1 MRRFLMIVTV
11 TTVCWTALAA
21 AGEPPA
27 EKAPPTPVATTPAAA
42 PAPDKDDVV
51 VVSPAPKA
59 TEKASPEPKDKPDKK
74 AKSKDKPDKK
84 AKAKAKP
91 APKPDTTAKA
101 EPAPKGGP
109 TPKPDTT
116 AKAEPTP
123 KPDTTAKAEPA
134 PKGEPTTTPDA
145 TPTTKPAPKEDV
157 VVKPEPKPAP
167 RPKPELKPELKP
179 APQRDIIFQFD
190 RTPYADVVRRFSQMA
205 DKPLI
210 GDLSIAGELTFYD
223 SMPYTYDEAFEM
235 LNTMLAM
242 KGFRLTETGRYF
254 QLVPMDQ
261 AIQKAPFLRGQ
272 DPTTVKDVRPDQIV
286 TMVLPL
292 KYLDASD
299 AAKAIVRM
307 VSSFGSITPLGK
319 GKGLIV
325 TDRLDNIKR
334 LRVMLDA
341 LDSETVVERTLRA
354 IPLKHASAREMSTVV
369 KSLLGSGST
378 ARKMVYDRNLRK
390 YVPDTSV
397 SSSSVIVT
405 SDERTNTLL
414 LLGTTDKLA
423 MAQEMIATLDIDKT
437 ESPVTGGVKVF
448 ELKNARAADLADTIK
463 QLLPSTISQSS
474 SSSYYSRYRTSSTTG
489 GKQPA
494 RVVADPGTNRLIVS
508 ADVEDMAKIEGLVR
522 ELDKA
527 SVDVG
532 GVKVIPLEVAD
543 ASQLASVVTSA
554 VRKIDS
560 RGRVTTPL
568 LISPDTRTNSLIV
581 SGPAG
586 DIKAAE
592 VLITQLDKKLDKE
605 VREIRVIRL
614 TSGNA
619 VTMAQSLMRLFSQT
633 TSSSRYSSSYSR
645 YGSSSS
651 SRSASSFRVEAEA
664 TTNSLI
670 ISASPQEW
678 PIIEKLLKD
687 LQAGFEEGSPHVA
700 SLKMIPLKHAD
711 ATELARTLGL
721 LYRYRR
727 GAVPVIITASK
738 RGNSLLVSAGSDEQE
753 TIAGIVKSLDVEETE
768 EINPV
773 RIIRLDSADA
783 TQLVATLRGMLPR
796 TSSYEQSEIFLQAE
810 PGTNSVLIRAPA
822 SESKILEE
830 MVATLDK
837 ATQDTARATR
847 IIPLE
852 NTSASALASTL
863 AQLYRSSSS
872 RSSYSSSYSKYSRY
886 VPTSSAG
893 DDVIITPAPN
903 DRALVVDAPL
913 KDIEKIEQ
921 LAKSLD
927 TEEQAVDKLTVRT
940 YQLEKASASDLARS
954 LAKLYMQQ
962 VTSSYSRTPTPKS
975 SEPQPRFEAETS
987 TNQLL
992 VAATEKQFPEIE
1004 KLIEKLQAAAVL
1016 TRISRTFQL
1025 KFAKSADIVSVLQ
1038 SMLRDTSSSSR
1049 YSSSSYS
1056 RYSSGSTTR
1065 SEPVR
1070 IASLP
1075 YANSIVIEGPP
1086 DKLTMAEQLI
1096 KTFDVPE
1103 AAKATSIQ
1111 VIRLTNAQASSLAT
1125 AINAILAGQA
1135 SRSTSSRYGSSYS
1148 RTSSSTASAEDRVT
1162 VTPEPNSN
1170 SVLVRGPADEIPAV
1184 VEMIKALDK
1193 DSDSQGIQVRTFLL
1207 EKGEASAVSQTLG
1220 TMFRDIIRQK
1230 YSYGSGMTPPT
1241 FTVAADDRTNTLIVS
1256 TTPGHFALVEQLLES
1271 LENAPQRPVNDVEYF
1286 WLLNAD
1292 AGAVKTK
1299 IDAMY
1304 AARRG
1309 TDKPVVE
1316 VDDYTNSVTVIAK
1329 AEDMLDITP
1338 VINKLDEGTI
1348 DNTVQVRMFPLA
1360 DVRAE
1365 KMAEVIKSVYSQ
1377 LYGEKV
1383 IISNELPKPTTP
1395 DGAAGESLLN
1405 PIPDALNDP
1414 GGATKVFPAPKEEPK
1429 TPATQPATKPAA
1441 ETPEAKTPTEEEP
1454 VEEEPATVT
1463 ISVDATANALL
1474 VSGTRSQL
1482 DAIDQIILDL
1492 ASAAEDAEAEFRIFR
1507 IKNADPVE
1515 LAKTLDAMFNPKM
1528 KINTAALK
1536 AAQAAQQ
1543 NGRSSKSGA
1552 TPRITLPP
1560 PPPPVITVVPDART
1574 RSLIIRA
1581 KPMDFDIITPL
1592 LDHLDAEEGSAS
1604 EIRVFV
1610 LQNTDATEVAKNLTD
1625 LLKGPTPIIPSSALR
1640 PGTSSSSKSKSSSSG
1655 QAQRAEMVRQML
1667 QMQAT
1672 AGKGSV
1678 SASTT
1683 EAVSISA
1690 NRQTNSVIV
1699 SATPDTMKLVER
1711 LIQELDQSAALAK
1724 VPAVRL
1730 YPLEHAEVSTTVSAL
1745 TRIFSGAAA
1754 GARRTPGAAQQTPIV
1769 ITGDEAGGVVI
1780 VSAPIEKHELIE
1792 KVITD
1797 IDGAQGTDEVTV
1809 RVYKIE
1815 YAQASTV
1822 AGALTTTLSGSS
1834 GARVTSK
1841 SGKGSTR
1848 SGAAAGAL
1856 RISPDASTNS
1866 LIVRATEEQHT
1877 EITKLIAQIDTPPM
1891 DEYPV
1896 QLIRLNNADATT
1908 VAGVLQRVFAGAT
1921 VTTTSRSSRSRTGA
1935 TPSKGRVPLLI
1946 EADPESSLIMV
1957 RTDEDTFEKVRALAA
1972 QLDEASPAGQL
1983 KQTVIPLKNATASTV
1998 SRAVGQA
2005 FAPPRG
2011 KRISPEDVVTV
2022 VYEQMSNVLIVTAN
2036 DKNLKKVQDLVAK
2049 LDTTVGARTELLVL
2063 ENARATE
2070 IATALSRLTTSGG
2083 SRSKAGTQQELV
2095 IAADAGSNALILT
2108 GPSAELDRM
2117 MQMARD
2123 LDQASQG
2130 REGIVKM
2137 YPVKNADVETMVAA
2151 LQRIFPSTTGSSS
2164 RYSRTSRGGATAD
2177 DVPVVIVGDELAETV
2192 IVSASPEK
2200 HELIAKVITD
2210 MDEALPPDQL
2220 VIKVY
2225 KVEYADAASVAT
2237 TITTT
2242 MSTGTSSRTSR
2253 TGAAAKALRIS
2264 ADRSTNSLIARATQ
2278 EDHKEIARLL
2288 SEIDTSEVDE
2298 YPVRLIPLATADPTN
2313 VAATLNR
2320 LFGGTTSRTSSSS
2333 RYRSSSSRSTTSSR
2347 GADVVIEA
2355 DADSRML
2362 MVRADEKTFE
2372 KIRELAAKLDAEDP
2386 SGKAKRTIL
2395 ALENAQAATVASA
2408 LTQAFSPR
2416 RGERVEPDDLVTV
2429 VAEPMSNSVIVTAN
2443 EKNLAK
2449 VQTLLG
2455 KLDSEGAT
2463 RTEMLL
2469 LKNSEAADLATV
2481 LTKMAGS
2488 ASSSRSRSGASSGVV
2503 IAADA
2508 GANALIM
2515 SGPAGDLDKLMKMA
2529 VQLDQTTPD
2538 PAGVYIL
2545 PLENGDAVEVA
2556 GMVQDII
2563 QQQIKTGGKRTAPQA
2578 FAVTADERANT
2589 LIIATSQEIYQQVE
2603 QWVKQIDK
2611 MTPRKG
2617 NLQLIKLEHAD
2628 PEEVQRAIDQLF
2640 GGKADP
2646 KVRPSRSGGSS
2657 RNTGSRTS
2665 GKTSSKGTTSRAG
2678 NVETTVLPEQRALLI
2693 NASPEDYEAI
2703 LKLAKSLD
2711 EAAAGLK
2718 REVEIF
2724 NLKHA
2729 NNSRIAQA
2737 VSGVYKAAARAG
2749 RAEDQV
2755 TVTPLTQTNAV
2766 MVAAT
2771 KEKMAEIRH
2780 LIEQL
2785 DKADVASP
2793 MEFKVYP
2800 LANTM
2805 PTKILP
2811 LLTKMVTEY
2820 RKARPDQVV
2829 NVQADERTRSII
2841 VTASGPVFAEIEK
2854 MIKQLDVAP
2863 AYGAAEVLIIPL
2875 KRADATRLAE
2885 VLNEMLRPAA
2895 ANVVTPEA
2903 RALQEQLRL
2912 LRVRSALKDGVPD
2925 LDLTKP
2931 IKITADPQQT
2941 GSQGSNALI
2950 ITSTAENLKAM
2961 EAIVSILDT
2970 VPLADGVTVR
2980 VIHLKNANAESAVE
2994 VLREVFDQAATTMSG
3009 RRGSSVAGKAEPDTT
3024 AGKAL
3029 VNAIGL
3035 SADMRTNSIVISGQ
3049 EETVALAEVLLK
3061 DLDKVD
3067 GQIVTEVRLFQLKH
3081 ADAGR
3086 LAPVLQSVFAEGRA
3100 EAGTEGILTQVTRL
3114 KTVLIEDKKKGIGRP
3129 IEKGNTT
3136 EIPKTREALTIQA
3149 DETTNILVV
3158 AARSDVMP
3166 LIADVITNM
3175 DIPGAGSLNT
3185 VRFFPLVHADAT
3197 RVSAVIDSLYK
3208 GPNAN
3213 LIRDE
3218 DKPTLAVDAR
3228 TNALIVSANEKTFA
3242 MITALLKQLDAK
3254 QPIELRDIRLLPLK
3268 NAEATA
3274 LASTLTEMMDARVQ
3288 RMEALGIGEAEAL
3301 RVIIVADERSNSLIV
3316 GGSAESFGIVKDL
3329 ATQLDGANP
3338 ALGGQVQI
3346 HPLKHGNAGTIGS
3359 TLSDLFD
3366 KRYDAARTA
3375 DVKRQRP
3382 IILPDLRI
3390 NALLVAANTDDTKVL
3405 KSLLAKLDV
3414 ELTDPAVQLVVIP
3427 MLHNDAGVIGPMLE
3441 SLFEARLRSMTPPD
3455 AKENAQDRVD
3465 IEIDSL
3471 SNSLVISASKENLT
3485 LIAGLL
3491 KKLDVEPPDKT
3502 GIVRIYLLK
3511 NADAQRVATLLQS
3524 LISQGLYKPG
3534 MLSAGRN
3541 AALQAREKV
3550 AIVTDVR
3557 TNTVI
3562 VSASKENFAVIEELI
3577 TRLDSTDDFTLLGDI
3592 RMFVLKYADATRLAT
3607 TLSQFFSAKLQAET
3621 AAGSSGRALSVTFI
3635 PDARTNTL
3643 LVAGSRESYAAV
3655 EAMVKK
3661 LDNEQVVQASEFR
3674 VFYLKHAT
3682 ATALQPTLERLFTQR
3697 VARGNVRDPITVIA
3711 DPKTNALL
3719 VGASSADMKLAEDL
3733 IAQLDSEAD
3742 KKGFAMHVFPLEK
3755 ADAAQVASTLESL
3768 FQSQG
3773 TTAGVAV
3780 SVDERINAL
3789 IVSAG
3794 DADAKRIAELIK
3806 QLDKGAVTRVTEIKI
3821 FTLKNADASELADI
3835 LTSALT
3841 SKPASPTPIST
3852 NRQTLLQFITQ
3863 TKDGKDLI
3871 ASALQEGVLITPD
3884 VRTNSLVVSAPIEN
3898 MPLLESLVKA
3908 MDSTSPR
3915 MAEIRVFPLTNADA
3929 ASMADVLRE
3938 LFRLEG
3944 TRPTGEQAVR
3954 YTYSTTTQPAAKE
3967 TSNGAS
3973 NGAGKDV
3980 GKSAATVGSAE
3991 QISLTVTVDVRTNSL
4006 LVGGTKQYVELA
4018 SNVILELDSSPAQE
4032 RMTQIYRLR
4041 NAQAADIQTA
4051 LDNFL
4056 SQERQRM
4063 ESILGSD
4070 GMGAAQRILE
4080 REVAIVAEATSN
4092 TLLLS
4097 ASPRYFKTVEGM
4109 IKELDQP
4116 PPQVL
4121 IQVLLAEVTLDDT
4134 NELGMDW
4141 QFAGSSGGKS
4151 ISTGT
4156 DFNISGEIATK
4167 NGFSL
4172 SVTGG
4177 DLDFFL
4183 RALQA
4188 QGRLEVLSRPQIL
4201 ASDNQQASINVGQ
4214 RVPFVTASRIS
4225 DNGNVTN
4232 TIQYQDV
4239 GIILRVTPRIN
4250 PDGFVKM
4257 QVAPEISSISTSTV
4271 DISEGVSA
4279 VIINTRQ
4286 AETTVSVQDGHT
4298 IVLGGLIETKDE
4310 DREEKVPIL
4319 GDIPLLGLLFRST
4332 SVVKERSELL
4342 IILTPHV
4349 LSTIDLADKET
4360 AEQVKR
4366 LKFLRGAASDR
4377 DPLKDYL
4384 YDPINHRSEPS
4395 RRAGRATSLE
4405 NWPMSPGWERVLPL
4419 ELLPQLDKDGK
4430 KGKDGADTP
4439 EKDNAKEPAK

>member
-1 MRRFLMIVTV
+1 
-11 TTVCWTALAA
+11 
-21 AGEPPA
+21 
-27 EKAPPTPVATTPAAA
+27 
-42 PAPDKDDVV
+42 
-51 VVSPAPKA
+51 
-59 TEKASPEPKDKPDKK
+59 
-74 AKSKDKPDKK
+74 
-84 AKAKAKP
+84 
-91 APKPDTTAKA
+91 
-101 EPAPKGGP
+101 
-109 TPKPDTT
+109 
-116 AKAEPTP
+116 
-123 KPDTTAKAEPA
+123 
-134 PKGEPTTTPDA
+134 
-145 TPTTKPAPKEDV
+145 
-157 VVKPEPKPAP
+157 
-167 RPKPELKPELKP
+167 
-179 APQRDIIFQFD
+179 
-190 RTPYADVVRRFSQMA
+190 MA

-210 GDLSIAGELTFYD
+210 GDLNIAGELTFYD
-223 SMPYTYDEAFEM
+223 SMPYSYDEAFEM

-254 QLVPMDQ
+254 QLVPIDD

-272 DPTTVKDVRPDQIV
+272 DPNDVKGIRPDQIV

-292 KYLDASD
+292 KYLDATD
-299 AAKAIVRM
+299 AAKAVVRM

-325 TDRLDNIKR
+325 TDRLENIRR
-334 LRVMLDA
+334 LRTMLDV
-341 LDSETVVERTLRA
+341 LDSETVVERALQA

-369 KSLLGSGST
+369 KSLLGSTST
-378 ARKMVYDRNLRK
+378 ARKMIYDRNLRK
-390 YVPDTSV
+390 YVPDPSAV
-397 SSSSVIVT
+397 SSSVVVT
-405 SDERTNTLL
+405 ADERTNTLL
-414 LLGTTDKLA
+414 LLGTSDKLA
-423 MAQEMIATLDIDKT
+423 MAQEMIATLDVDKT
-437 ESPVTGGVKVF
+437 ESPIAGGVKVF
-448 ELKNARAADLADTIK
+448 ELKNARASDLAETIK
-463 QLLPSTISQSS
+463 QLLPNTVSQSSS
-474 SSSYYSRYRTSSTTG
+474 SSSYYSRYRTSSTTS

-494 RVVADPGTNRLIVS
+494 RIVSDPGTNRLIVS
-508 ADVEDMAKIEGLVR
+508 ADVEDMAKIEGLVK

-543 ASQLASVVTSA
+543 ASQLASVVSNA

-560 RGRVTTPL
+560 HGRVTTPL
-568 LISPDTRTNSLIV
+568 LISPDTRTNSLII

-614 TSGNA
+614 TTGNA
-619 VTMAQSLMRLFSQT
+619 ATMAQSLMRLFAQE
-633 TSSSRYSSSYSR
+633 TSSIRYSSSYSR

-651 SRSASSFRVEAEA
+651 SRSASTFRVEAET

-670 ISASPQEW
+670 IAASPQEW
-678 PIIEKLLKD
+678 PTIEKILKD
-687 LQAGFEEGSPHVA
+687 LQSGMEGGTPLVA
-700 SLKMIPLKHAD
+700 SLQMIPLKHAD
-711 ATELARTLGL
+711 ATELARTLQL

-727 GAVPVIITASK
+727 AAVPVIITSSK
-738 RGNSLLVSAGSDEQE
+738 RGNSLLVSAGSDEQA
-753 TIAGIVKSLDVEETE
+753 TVAGIVKSLDIEETE

-773 RIIRLDSADA
+773 RIIRLESADA

-796 TSSYEQSEIFLQAE
+796 TSSYEQDEIFLQAE
-810 PGTNSVLIRAPA
+810 PATNSVLIRAPA

-830 MVATLDK
+830 MVASLDK

-847 IIPLE
+847 IIPLA

-863 AQLYRSSSS
+863 GQLYRSSAS
-872 RSSYSSSYSKYSRY
+872 RSSYSSSRY
-886 VPTSSAG
+886 GRPAPTSSVA

-954 LAKLYMQQ
+954 LARLYTEQL
-962 VTSSYSRTPTPKS
+962 SSSRSSRTPTPGS
-975 SEPQPRFEAETS
+975 SEPQPRFEAETA

-992 VAATEKQFPEIE
+992 VAATEKQFPDIE
-1004 KLIEKLQAAAVL
+1004 KLIETLQAAAVL
-1016 TRISRTFQL
+1016 TRESRTFDL

-1038 SMLRDTSSSSR
+1038 PMLSDPSP
-1049 YSSSSYS
+1049 SYS
-1056 RYSSGSTTR
+1056 RYSSGSTTGK
-1065 SEPVR
+1065 EPVR

-1086 DKLTMAEQLI
+1086 EKHTMAEQLI

-1111 VIRLTNAQASSLAT
+1111 VVRLVNAQAESLAL
-1125 AINAILAGQA
+1125 AINAILAGQSS
-1135 SRSTSSRYGSSYS
+1135 SRTTTSRYGSYS
-1148 RTSSSTASAEDRVT
+1148 RPPAPAASGEDRVT

-1193 DSDSQGIQVRTFLL
+1193 DSDSQGIQVRTFLI
-1207 EKGEASAVSQTLG
+1207 EKGEATAVSQTLG

-1230 YSYGSGMTPPT
+1230 YSRSANMTPPT

-1256 TTPGHFALVEQLLES
+1256 TTPGHFTLVEQLIES
-1271 LENAPQRPVNDVEYF
+1271 LENAPQRPANEVEYF

-1292 AGAVKTK
+1292 AASVKTK

-1304 AARRG
+1304 ASRRG
-1309 TDKPVVE
+1309 SDVPVVE

-1329 AEDMLDITP
+1329 SADMLDILPIVT
-1338 VINKLDEGTI
+1338 KLDEGTI
-1348 DNTVQVRMFPLA
+1348 DNSVQVRMFPLT
-1360 DVRAE
+1360 DVRAS

-1383 IISNELPKPTTP
+1383 IITNELPKPTTP
-1395 DGAAGESLLN
+1395 GGAAGEKLLN
-1405 PIPDALNDP
+1405 PVPDALNNP
-1414 GGATKVFPAPKEEPK
+1414 AGATKVFPAPKEEPK
-1429 TPATQPATKPAA
+1429 APETKPAGDAPETKAPEEASDKATA
-1441 ETPEAKTPTEEEP
+1441 EDVEP
-1454 VEEEPATVT
+1454 EPATVS
-1463 ISVDATANALL
+1463 ISVDTTANALL
-1474 VSGTRSQL
+1474 ISGTRSQL

-1492 ASAAEDAEAEFRIFR
+1492 SSAAEDAEAEFRIFR
-1507 IKNADPVE
+1507 IKNADPVA

-1536 AAQAAQQ
+1536 AAQQQAQQ
-1543 NGRSSKSGA
+1543 NGRGGKSGSTA
-1552 TPRITLPP
+1552 ARITLPP
-1560 PPPPVITVVPDART
+1560 PPPPVITVVPDTRT

-1592 LDHLDAEEGSAS
+1592 LEHLDAEEGSAS

-1610 LQNTDATEVAKNLTD
+1610 LQNTDAAEVAKNLTD
-1625 LLKGPTPIIPSSALR
+1625 LLKGPTPIIPGAPR
-1640 PGTSSSSKSKSSSSG
+1640 GSSSKKTGSSG
-1655 QAQRAEMVRQML
+1655 QEQRAEMVRQMM
-1667 QMQAT
+1667 QMQA
-1672 AGKGSV
+1672 GSKEAV
-1678 SASTT
+1678 TASTT

-1699 SATPDTMKLVER
+1699 SATPNTMKLVER

-1730 YPLEHAEVSTTVSAL
+1730 YPLEHAEVGTTVTAL
-1745 TRIFSGAAA
+1745 TRIFSSAAQGDRRGSGA
-1754 GARRTPGAAQQTPIV
+1754 GAQQSPIV

-1780 VSAPIEKHELIE
+1780 VSAPVEKHELIS

-1809 RVYKIE
+1809 RVYKVE
-1815 YAQASTV
+1815 YAEASAV

-1834 GARVTSK
+1834 GSRVTSTGGK
-1841 SGKGSTR
+1841 GGKGSKGGGR
-1848 SGAAAGAL
+1848 SSAASGAL
-1856 RISPDASTNS
+1856 RISTDSSTNA
-1866 LIVRATEEQHT
+1866 LIVRATEAQHA
-1877 EITKLIAQIDTPPM
+1877 EITKLLAQIDTPPM

-1921 VTTTSRSSRSRTGA
+1921 VTTTSRTSRSKGGA
-1935 TPSKGRVPLLI
+1935 TASKGRVPLLI

-1957 RTDEDTFEKVRALAA
+1957 RTDNDTFEKVRALAA

-1983 KQTVIPLKNATASTV
+1983 NQTVIPLKNATASTV

-2005 FAPPRG
+2005 FTPPRG

-2070 IATALSRLTTSGG
+2070 IATALSRLTTAGG
-2083 SRSKAGTQQELV
+2083 SRGKAGTQQELV

-2108 GPSAELDRM
+2108 GPSAEVDRM

-2130 REGIVKM
+2130 REGVVKM

-2151 LQRIFPSTTGSSS
+2151 LQRIFPSTSGGSSS
-2164 RYSRTSRGGATAD
+2164 RTSRTSRGGATAE
-2177 DVPVVIVGDELAETV
+2177 DVPVVIVGDELSQTV
-2192 IVSASPEK
+2192 IVSASTEK
-2200 HELIAKVITD
+2200 HVLIAKVIQD

-2225 KVEYADAASVAT
+2225 KVQYANATSVAT

-2242 MSTGTSSRTSR
+2242 MSSSTASRGSNRTGR
-2253 TGAAAKALRIS
+2253 TGAAAGSLRIS
-2264 ADRSTNSLIARATQ
+2264 ADSSTNSLIVRATQ

-2288 SEIDTSEVDE
+2288 GEIDTSEVDE
-2298 YPVRLIPLATADPTN
+2298 YPVRLIPLATADPTD

-2320 LFGGTTSRTSSSS
+2320 LFAGTTSRSSTS
-2333 RYRSSSSRSTTSSR
+2333 RGSSRSGTTSTSA
-2347 GADVVIEA
+2347 GVVIEA
-2355 DADSRML
+2355 DANSRML

-2386 SGKAKRTIL
+2386 AGKAKRTIL
-2395 ALENAQAATVASA
+2395 ALQNAQAATVASA
-2408 LTQAFSPR
+2408 LTQAFTPR
-2416 RGERVEPDDLVTV
+2416 RGERVTPDDLVTI
-2429 VAEPMSNSVIVTAN
+2429 VAEPMSNSVIVTSN
-2443 EKNLAK
+2443 DKNLEK
-2449 VQTLLG
+2449 VQALLA
-2455 KLDSEGAT
+2455 KLDGEGAT

-2469 LKNSEAADLATV
+2469 LKNSKAEDLATV

-2488 ASSSRSRSGASSGVV
+2488 TSTSRRGGTSGGGVV
-2503 IAADA
+2503 VAADA

-2545 PLENGDAVEVA
+2545 PLENGDAVSVA
-2556 GMVQDII
+2556 AMVQDIF
-2563 QQQIKTGGKRTAPQA
+2563 QQQARTGGKRAAPQA
-2578 FAVTADERANT
+2578 FAVSADERANT

-2603 QWVKQIDK
+2603 QWVQQIDK

-2617 NLQLIKLEHAD
+2617 NMQLIKLEHAD
-2628 PEEVQRAIDQLF
+2628 PVEVQRAIDQLF

-2646 KVRPSRSGGSS
+2646 KVRPSRTGSS
-2657 RNTGSRTS
+2657 NRNTGSS
-2665 GKTSSKGTTSRAG
+2665 KSSTKGTTSRTG
-2678 NVETTVLPEQRALLI
+2678 SVETTVLTEQRALLV

-2729 NNSRIAQA
+2729 NNTRIAQA
-2737 VSGVYKAAARAG
+2737 VSGVYKAAARSG
-2749 RAEDQV
+2749 HDEDQV

-2771 KEKMAEIRH
+2771 KEKMAEIRL

-2785 DKADVASP
+2785 DKVDVASP

-2800 LANTM
+2800 LANTL

-2829 NVQADERTRSII
+2829 SVQADERTRSII
-2841 VTASGPVFAEIEK
+2841 VTASGPVFTEIEK

-2863 AYGAAEVLIIPL
+2863 AYGSAEVLIIPL

-2885 VLNEMLRPAA
+2885 VLNEMLRPTA
-2895 ANVVTPEA
+2895 ANLVTPEA

-2912 LRVRSALKDGVPD
+2912 LRVRSTLKEDVPD

-2941 GSQGSNALI
+2941 ESQGSNALI
-2950 ITSTAENLKAM
+2950 ITSTPENLKAM
-2961 EAIVSILDT
+2961 AAIVSILDS
-2970 VPLADGVTVR
+2970 VPIADGVAVR

-2994 VLREVFDQAATTMSG
+2994 VLREVFDQAASTMSG
-3009 RRGSSVAGKAEPDTT
+3009 RKGSSVAGKAEPDTT

-3035 SADMRTNSIVISGQ
+3035 SADMRTNSIVLSGQ

-3067 GQIVTEVRLFQLKH
+3067 GQIVTEVRLFQLKN

-3086 LAPVLQSVFAEGRA
+3086 LATLLQSVFAEGRA

-3114 KTVLIEDKKKGIGRP
+3114 QTILIEDKQKGIGRP
-3129 IEKGNTT
+3129 IEKGHTT
-3136 EIPKTREALTIQA
+3136 EVPKTREALTIQA

-3158 AARSDVMP
+3158 AARKDVMP

-3185 VRFFPLVHADAT
+3185 VRFFPMVHADAT
-3197 RVSAVIDSLYK
+3197 RISAVIDSLYK

-3213 LIRDE
+3213 LIRNE
-3218 DKPTLAVDAR
+3218 DKPTLAVDVR

-3242 MITALLKQLDAK
+3242 MVTALLKQLDAK
-3254 QPIELRDIRLLPLK
+3254 QPIELRDIRLLPLE
-3268 NAEATA
+3268 NAEATS
-3274 LASTLTEMMDARVQ
+3274 LAATLTEMMDARVQ
-3288 RMEALGIGEAEAL
+3288 RMEALGIGEAESL
-3301 RVIIVADERSNSLIV
+3301 RVVIVADERSNSLIV
-3316 GGSAESFGIVKDL
+3316 GGSAESFSIVKDL

-3346 HPLKHGNAGTIGS
+3346 YPLEHGNAGTIGS

-3375 DVKRQRP
+3375 DVKRQKP

-3390 NALLVAANTDDTKVL
+3390 NALLVAANSDDSKVL

-3414 ELTDPAVQLVVIP
+3414 ELTDPAIQLVVIP
-3427 MLHNDAGVIGPMLE
+3427 MVHNDAGVLGPMLE

-3455 AKENAQDRVD
+3455 AKENPQDRVD
-3465 IEIDSL
+3465 IETDSL
-3471 SNSLVISASKENLT
+3471 SNSLVISASKENFT

-3491 KKLDVEPPDKT
+3491 KKLDVEPPDQT

-3534 MLSAGRN
+3534 MLSAGRD

-3562 VSASKENFAVIEELI
+3562 VSASKENFAVIEELV
-3577 TRLDSTDDFTLLGDI
+3577 TRLDSTDDFSILGDI
-3592 RMFVLKYADATRLAT
+3592 RMFVLKHADATRLAD
-3607 TLSQFFSAKLQAET
+3607 TLSSFFRAKLQAET
-3621 AAGSSGRALSVTFI
+3621 ASGSSGRALSVTFI
-3635 PDARTNTL
+3635 PDSRTNTL
-3643 LVAGSRESYAAV
+3643 LVAGSRESFAAV
-3655 EAMVKK
+3655 EEMVKK

-3682 ATALQPTLERLFTQR
+3682 ATALQPTLETLFTQR

-3711 DPKTNALL
+3711 DPKTNSLL
-3719 VGASSADMKLAEDL
+3719 VGASSADMKLAQDL
-3733 IAQLDSEAD
+3733 IKQLDSDAD
-3742 KKGFAMHVFPLEK
+3742 QKGFAMHVFPLAK
-3755 ADAAQVASTLESL
+3755 ADATQVASTLEAL
-3768 FQSQG
+3768 FKSQG

-3794 DADAKRIAELIK
+3794 DADATRIAELIK

-3841 SKPASPTPIST
+3841 SKPASPTPLST

-3898 MPLLESLVKA
+3898 MPLLESLVEA

-3915 MAEIRVFPLTNADA
+3915 MAEIRVFSLTNADA

-3938 LFRLEG
+3938 LFHLEG

-3954 YTYSTTTQPAAKE
+3954 YTYSATTQPA
-3967 TSNGAS
+3967 SNGAS
-3973 NGAGKDV
+3973 NGDTKNAG
-3980 GKSAATVGSAE
+3980 GSAATVGSAE
-3991 QISLTVTVDVRTNSL
+3991 QVALTVTVDVRTNSL
-4006 LVGGTKQYVELA
+4006 LVGGTKQYVALA
-4018 SNVILELDSSPAQE
+4018 STVIEELDSSPAQE

-4041 NAQAADIQTA
+4041 NAQAADIQAA

-4063 ESILGSD
+4063 QSILGTE

-4109 IKELDQP
+4109 IQELDQP

-4141 QFAGSSGGKS
+4141 QFAGSSGGKA

-4156 DFNISGEIATK
+4156 DFNISGAIATK

-4183 RALQA
+4183 RAMQA

-4201 ASDNQQASINVGQ
+4201 ASDNQEASINVGQ
-4214 RVPFVTASRIS
+4214 RVPFVTSSRIS

-4232 TIQYQDV
+4232 TIQYEDV

-4257 QVAPEISSISTSTV
+4257 QVAPEISSLSTSTV

-4279 VIINTRQ
+4279 VVINTRQ

-4298 IVLGGLIETKDE
+4298 IVLGGLITTKDE

-4332 SVVKERSELL
+4332 IVIKERTELL

-4349 LSTIDLADKET
+4349 LTSIDAADKET
-4360 AEQVKR
+4360 VEQVKR
-4366 LKFLRGAASDR
+4366 LKFLRGAGSER

-4384 YDPINHRSEPS
+4384 YDPINHRDEPA

-4405 NWPMSPGWERVLPL
+4405 NWPMSPGWERILPL
-4419 ELLPQLDKDGK
+4419 ELLPQLDEDGK
-4430 KGKDGADTP
+4430 KATSEPQTP
-4439 EKDNAKEPAK
+4439 GNGEVKEPAK